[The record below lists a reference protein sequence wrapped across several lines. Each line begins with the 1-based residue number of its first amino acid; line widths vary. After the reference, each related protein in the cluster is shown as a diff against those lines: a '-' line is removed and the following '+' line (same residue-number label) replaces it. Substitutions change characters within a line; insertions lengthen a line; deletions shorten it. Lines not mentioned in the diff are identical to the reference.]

1 MQPIIPL
8 KGIVQHYDWG
18 GFDFLPQLL
27 SQSNINHQAFAELWM
42 GTHKNGTAIALL
54 ADRELSLKT
63 LIEQNPEA
71 ILGPSVS
78 KHFQGQLPFL
88 FKILDVRKMLSIQ
101 AHPNKANAIAGFR
114 FENEQ
119 GVPLHAPHRNFKDDN
134 HKPEVMVALTD
145 FWLLHGFQSAT
156 AIARVLTN
164 TPEFASLLPAFKE
177 KNTKRLYQ
185 TIMEMPQIAVDQLLQ
200 PLKERLELAEKKGEL
215 EKSSP
220 DYWANLA
227 FKDYTRDGHYDRGI
241 FSIYLFNLVFIPTGQ
256 GIFQDAGIPHA
267 YLEGVNVELM
277 ANSDN
282 VFRGGLT
289 PKHVDVPELLKH
301 LVFDAVTPQILQGE
315 KQNEVETYFP
325 TPAADF
331 ALFQLQFDQGQ
342 QLEKPAQ
349 QTAFIYIVLEGIV
362 HVSSNNQR
370 GIFQQGDSFMVPAT
384 YAIKMT
390 AQDKALL
397 FGASAGKIV

>member
-18 GFDFLPQLL
+18 GFDFIPQLL

-54 ADRELSLKT
+54 SDGDLSLKT
-63 LIEQNPEA
+63 LIDQNPEA
-71 ILGPSVS
+71 ILGKSVS
-78 KHFQGQLPFL
+78 ERFQGQLPFL

-101 AHPNKANAIAGFR
+101 THPTKANAEQGFR

-119 GVPLHAPHRNFKDDN
+119 GIPLNAPDRNYKDDN

-145 FWLLHGFQSAT
+145 FWLLHGFKSAT
-156 AIARVLTN
+156 AIASILGH
-164 TPEFASLLPAFKE
+164 TPEFAPLVPAFSE
-177 KNTKRLYQ
+177 KNTKQLYQ
-185 TIMEMPQIAVDQLLQ
+185 KIMEMPQTMVDQLLQ
-200 PLKERLELAEKKGEL
+200 PLKERLELTEKKSAL

-301 LVFDAVTPQILQGE
+301 LVFDAVIPQILQGE

-331 ALFQLQFDQGQ
+331 ALFQLQFEKGQ

-349 QTAFIYIVLEGIV
+349 ETAFIYIVLQGAV
-362 HVSSNNQR
+362 HLSSNNQR
-370 GIFQQGDSFMVPAT
+370 IIFQQGDSFLVPAAH
-384 YAIKMT
+384 AIKMT
-390 AQDKALL
+390 SPDKALL